1 MKKKVSI
8 KSKTKKTTRSS
19 TLPKRQKSSR
29 TTGREFV
36 DRVLSL
42 FSRNKGAIFNYRQ
55 VSQNVGAH
63 TTPEKQ
69 LVTRILET
77 LMEEGVLREMERGRY
92 TYNSYSVPSFVGL
105 FDRRRSGFN
114 VFTPEDGSAE
124 VLIAERNSLH
134 AMQGDKVRVQLFARR
149 KGHTRE
155 GEVVE
160 VLERKK
166 ETFVGRLQVR
176 GDVAFLLTDDREL
189 SNDIL
194 LPKGAFEGVKND
206 DKAIVRITEWPLMG
220 KNPIGRVV
228 RNLGPSGSNNTEMHA
243 ILAEFDLP
251 DSYPQEVEDFA
262 QQISAEIPQEE
273 YDQREDF
280 RSVLTFTIDP
290 ETAKDFDDALSWRP
304 LEEGKYEV
312 GVHIADV
319 SYYVPQGGIIDK
331 EAYNRATSIYL
342 VDRTIPMLPE
352 RLCNDLCSLK
362 PNEERLAYSCIFTLD
377 TQANVLESR
386 IVRTVIESNRRYS
399 YEEAQQIIDTEE
411 GDNVEPI
418 LSLHRLAQQLRK
430 RRFSAGAINFQSLEV
445 AFALDEEGR
454 PVDVVQK
461 NHGTANELIEEF
473 MLLANRTVAEQFGK
487 VTSTQKDKTK
497 TFIYRIHDE
506 PNPEKLLL
514 MQDFIVRFG
523 YRTKLVDGKTDVR
536 KGIGKIIEQSVG
548 KPEESLIQM
557 MMVRSMAKAE
567 YSTEN
572 VGHYGLAFPYYT
584 HFTSP
589 IRRYPDLMVHRLITH
604 YLSGGKSLPQEEY
617 EGYAQHCSN
626 QEQVAAKAE
635 RESIKYKQVEYMSS
649 RLGKVFDGVVSH
661 VTEWGLYVE
670 LLHSHCEGLLP
681 IRSLD
686 DDYYEYDEKNFMLVG
701 RRYGR
706 KITLGDSIRVRAVR
720 TDLDRRQLTFDWVE

>member
-1 MKKKVSI
+1 MKKKASV
-8 KSKTKKTTRSS
+8 KGKTKKNVRNT
-19 TLPKRQKSSR
+19 TLPKRQTRAR

-42 FSRNKGAIFNYRQ
+42 FSQNKGAIFNYRQ
-55 VSQNVGAH
+55 VSQNVGAR

-77 LMEEGVLREMERGRY
+77 LMEEGLLREIEKGRY
-92 TYNSYSVPSFVGL
+92 TYNGSNQPSFIGS
-105 FDRRRSGFN
+105 FERRRSGFN
-114 VFTPEDGSAE
+114 IFIPEDGSAE
-124 VLIAERNSLH
+124 VLIAERNSLY

-160 VLERKK
+160 IIERKK

-176 GDVAFLLTDDREL
+176 GDFAFLLTDDREL

-194 LPKGAFEGVKND
+194 LPQGTFEGAKND
-206 DKAIVRITEWPLMG
+206 DKVVVKITEWPLMG
-220 KNPIGRVV
+220 KNPIGKMV
-228 RNLGPSGSNNTEMHA
+228 RNLGPSGNNNTEMHA

-262 QQISAEIPQEE
+262 QQISPEIPQEE
-273 YDQREDF
+273 YKQREDF
-280 RSVLTFTIDP
+280 RSVLTLTIDP
-290 ETAKDFDDALSWRP
+290 DTAKDFDDALSWRP
-304 LEEGKYEV
+304 LEEGRYEV

-319 SYYVPQGGIIDK
+319 SYFVPQGGIIDK
-331 EAYNRATSIYL
+331 EAYSRATSIYL

-352 RLCNDLCSLK
+352 CLCNDLCSLK
-362 PNEERLAYSCIFTLD
+362 PNEERLAYSCIFVLD
-377 TQANVLESR
+377 AEAKVLESR
-386 IVRTVIESNRRYS
+386 IVRTIIESNRRYT
-399 YEEAQQIIDTEE
+399 YEEAQRVIDTQE
-411 GDNVEPI
+411 GDNVEAI
-418 LSLHRLAQQLRK
+418 LSLHHLAQQLRK
-430 RRFSAGAINFQSLEV
+430 KRFAAGAINFQTQEV
-445 AFALDEEGR
+445 AFSLDEEGR
-454 PVDVVQK
+454 PIDVVQK
-461 NHGTANELIEEF
+461 EHGTANELIEEF
-473 MLLANRTVAEQFGK
+473 MLLANRTVAERFGR
-487 VTSTQKDKTK
+487 VTGGQKDKTK
-497 TFIYRIHDE
+497 TFIYRVHDE
-506 PNPEKLLL
+506 PNADKLLV

-523 YRTKLVDGKTDVR
+523 YNAKLLAGKTDVR
-536 KGIGKIIEQSVG
+536 KGITKIIEQSIG
-548 KPEESLIQM
+548 RPEESLIQM
-557 MMVRSMAKAE
+557 ITVRSMAKAE
-567 YSTEN
+567 YGTDN
-572 VGHYGLAFPYYT
+572 IGHYGLAFPYYT

-589 IRRYPDLMVHRLITH
+589 IRRYPDLMVHRMITH
-604 YLSGGKSLPQEEY
+604 YFSGGASLPQEEY

-635 RESIKYKQVEYMSS
+635 RESIKYKQVEYMSA

-670 LLHSHCEGLLP
+670 LNHSHCEGLLS

-706 KITLGDSIRVRAVR
+706 RFTLGDPIRVRAVR
-720 TDLDRRQLTFDWVE
+720 TDLDRRQLTFELAE